1 MLLDLYLNLEYKK
14 NVIETGYCIWI
25 GNKLLNNYN
34 IVTKLFFVF
43 LPSLVLLTLLVA
55 VTFVHR
61 VLQESY
67 HFISRVLIE
76 ERGPFNTS
84 SPDSTVLLESRIFV
98 VYLIRF

>member
-1 MLLDLYLNLEYKK
+1 M
-14 NVIETGYCIWI
+14 IETGYCIWI
-25 GNKLLNNYN
+25 GNKL
-34 IVTKLFFVF
+34 
-43 LPSLVLLTLLVA
+43 SLELLTLIVA
-55 VTFVHR
+55 VPFIHR

-84 SPDSTVLLESRIFV
+84 SPDSTVLLESRMFV

>member
-1 MLLDLYLNLEYKK
+1 MCRILHLDWEQTFQQLQH
-14 NVIETGYCIWI
+14 C
-25 GNKLLNNYN
+25 YN
-34 IVTKLFFVF
+34 FFFV
-43 LPSLVLLTLLVA
+43 LPSLELLTLLVA
-55 VTFVHR
+55 VPFVHR